1 MKRTIL
7 GNCYLAV
14 LCALSLTGFAGS
26 ATTALT
32 APEVGKANDQKTIE
46 DLRIRI
52 EKLELFTTVMFTEY
66 PGNGELGTTIAYV
79 IKLQRQG
86 NRFADKWV
94 KKKLADIDTSVSE
107 QIAVANMY
115 ASYPDPDVRNKKQ
128 ALHYAMLAY
137 SQTTNLAVSRAND
150 GHTNSPSATLATSL
164 RQIQTDNILARSD
177 KALEALAAA
186 YAINGDFPKA
196 IEAEEKAIAI
206 AIASTGV
213 IPGTIRARTNTNYG
227 EILSAPMKKRLE
239 LYKKGLPFIEEEKNI
254 IGHNIWE
261 MSGLPQFES
270 EP

>member
-7 GNCYLAV
+7 YLAT

-26 ATTALT
+26 ATTTAVT
-32 APEVGKANDQKTIE
+32 APEIAKSNDQKTIDE
-46 DLRIRI
+46 LRARV
-52 EKLELFTTVMFTEY
+52 EKLELFATVMITEY
-66 PGNGELGTTIAYV
+66 PGNGELGTTMAYV

-94 KKKLADIDTSVSE
+94 KKKLADIDTSVSG

-115 ASYPDPDVRNKKQ
+115 ASYPDPDVRDKKQ

-137 SQTTNLAVSRAND
+137 SQTTNLVVSPAND
-150 GHTNSPSATLATSL
+150 GHTNSPSAALAASK
-164 RQIQTDNILARSD
+164 RQIQTYFILATSD

-186 YAINGDFPKA
+186 YAINGNFPKA

-206 AIASTGV
+206 ASTGV
-213 IPGTIRARTNTNYG
+213 VPGTIRARTNADYG
-227 EILSAPMKKRLE
+227 EIFSAPMKKRLE

>member
-7 GNCYLAV
+7 GNCYLAT

-26 ATTALT
+26 GTTTVVT
-32 APEVGKANDQKTIE
+32 APEAGKVNDQKTIE
-46 DLRIRI
+46 DLRIRV
-52 EKLELFTTVMFTEY
+52 EKLELFATVMITEY
-66 PGNGELGTTIAYV
+66 PGGDLGATMAYV

-94 KKKLADIDTSVSE
+94 KRKLADIGTSLSE
-107 QIAVANMY
+107 QLAVANMY
-115 ASYPDPDVRNKKQ
+115 SSYPDPDVRDKKQ

-137 SQTTNLAVSRAND
+137 SQTTNLAVSPAND
-150 GHTNSPSATLATSL
+150 GHTNSPSATLAATQ
-164 RQIQTDNILARSD
+164 RQIQADNIHASSD

-206 AIASTGV
+206 ASTGV
-213 IPGTIRARTNTNYG
+213 VPGTIRARTNTNYG

-239 LYKKGLPFIEEEKNI
+239 LYKRGLPYIEAEKNI